1 MFRKDSFFLAG
12 WIYFLLMFPLSIL
25 LPEWVSDEN
34 GIIENLQL
42 LWLVAGFYHCYKMQ
56 RTPLVI
62 KALPNK
68 LNFLW
73 LSGMIYFF
81 LLFMREISWGRTFF
95 TMPDGSMIQ
104 YSQMG
109 LYGKLVHP
117 LVAVLA
123 MIAVIMLY
131 KVKIWKLLAEIKLPT
146 KSFLL
151 FLLFIFFSWL
161 AERRNFVYF
170 HGQNAEELA
179 EFGAYMMM
187 YVLTINLT
195 KKLTAG
201 TANCNRQ
208 KSCKEASKCSSLMKS
223 YDYSEAK

>member
-12 WIYFLLMFPLSIL
+12 WIYFLLVFPLAKL

-42 LWLVAGFYHCYKMQ
+42 LWLIAGFYHCCKMQ

-62 KALPNK
+62 KKLSIK

-73 LSGMIYFF
+73 RSGMMYFF
-81 LLFMREISWGRTFF
+81 LLFMREISWGRIFF

-117 LVAVLA
+117 LVALLTVAIL
-123 MIAVIMLY
+123 IMLY
-131 KVKIWKLLAEIKLPT
+131 KVKIWKVLLMVKLPA

-151 FLLFIFFSWL
+151 LLLFIFFSWL
-161 AERRNFVYF
+161 AERRNFAYF

-187 YVLTINLT
+187 YVLTRNMTQRLNAYAQPIIISAKQML
-195 KKLTAG
+195 
-201 TANCNRQ
+201 R
-208 KSCKEASKCSSLMKS
+208 
-223 YDYSEAK
+223 DYI

>member
-1 MFRKDSFFLAG
+1 
-12 WIYFLLMFPLSIL
+12 MFPLAIL

-42 LWLVAGFYHCYKMQ
+42 LWLIAGFYHCCKMQ
-56 RTPLVI
+56 RTPSVI
-62 KALPNK
+62 NNLPIK
-68 LNFLW
+68 LKLLW
-73 LSGMIYFF
+73 HSGMIYFF
-81 LLFMREISWGRTFF
+81 LLVMREISWGRTFF

-117 LVAVLA
+117 LVALLTLA
-123 MIAVIMLY
+123 AVIMLY
-131 KVKIWKLLAEIKLPT
+131 KVKIWKILAEIKLPT
-146 KSFLL
+146 KSFILL
-151 FLLFIFFSWL
+151 LLFIFFSWV

-187 YVLTINLT
+187 YVLTLNLSQRLRT
-195 KKLTAG
+195 CAQHLQEIYRNLDKASTTNDDSNKFE
-201 TANCNRQ
+201 
-208 KSCKEASKCSSLMKS
+208 SC
-223 YDYSEAK
+223 

>member
-1 MFRKDSFFLAG
+1 MFRKDSFFLVG
-12 WIYFLLMFPLSIL
+12 WIYFILMFPLAML

-42 LWLVAGFYHCYKMQ
+42 LWLVAGFYHCLKLQ
-56 RTPLVI
+56 HTPLVI
-62 KALPNK
+62 KSLPVQPK
-68 LNFLW
+68 FLW
-73 LSGMIYFF
+73 RSGMIYFF

-95 TMPDGSMIQ
+95 TMPDGSMTQ

-117 LVAVLA
+117 LVALLTVAIL
-123 MIAVIMLY
+123 IMLY
-131 KVKIWKLLAEIKLPT
+131 KVEVWKVLFKVKLPA

-151 FLLFIFFSWL
+151 LLLFIFFSWL
-161 AERRNFVYF
+161 AERRNFIYF

-187 YVLTINLT
+187 YILTYNMT
-195 KKLTAG
+195 QKLKASAQPSKQAAPAKATACDR
-201 TANCNRQ
+201 A
-208 KSCKEASKCSSLMKS
+208 
-223 YDYSEAK
+223 AKLSMHENI